1 MLIHVARIVY
11 VALDKSQLAKTAILD
26 DYESHPSNLVFGKQ
40 IEENFLRLFESVK
53 DRMLKED

>member
-1 MLIHVARIVY
+1 
-11 VALDKSQLAKTAILD
+11 LDKSHLAKTAILD

-40 IEENFLRLFESVK
+40 VEENFLRLFESVK